1 VRNGTPGDAVR
12 VAEELL
18 SREKVEFL
26 IGTFPS
32 NVGLA
37 VADFA
42 KQRKVLFIAAEPL
55 TDKIVWDNGNRYTFR
70 LRPSTYMQTAMLIP
84 DAAKLKKKRWA
95 IVYPNYEYGQ
105 SATRWFKEL
114 LDPTTDLGER
124 FLASLGRNLF
134 FSAVILAIEVPLGI
148 VVALSMPREGWR
160 VAAFLVIMA
169 LPLLIPWNVVG
180 TIWQIFGRPDI
191 GLTTLTE
198 VAETVGNIRDRV
210 ALPLI
215 VDGDNGFGNALNVQR
230 TVRLLE
236 KMGASA
242 IQLEDQT
249 LPKRCG
255 HLDGK
260 TLVSVGEMLGK
271 LKAAQDA
278 RVDPATVLVART
290 DAIAV
295 DGFEAGM
302 ERAHA
307 YAEAGADVLFI
318 EALRSLEQFER
329 AGRELGGRIPL
340 LANMVE
346 GGKTPLLSIGELG
359 ALGFRLAIHPG
370 AMVRVVG
377 QAATNYLAT
386 LRSEGTTRGM
396 LDRMFDF
403 QQLNAVIGTDDMLR
417 RGERYR
423 EL

>member
-1 VRNGTPGDAVR
+1 MSHAQGLR
-12 VAEELL
+12 ELL
-18 SREKVEFL
+18 A
-26 IGTFPS
+26 GQ
-32 NVGLA
+32 A
-37 VADFA
+37 
-42 KQRKVLFIAAEPL
+42 FIAPGCYDA
-55 TDKIVWDNGNRYTFR
+55 F
-70 LRPSTYMQTAMLIP
+70 TA
-84 DAAKLKKKRWA
+84 
-95 IVYPNYEYGQ
+95 
-105 SATRWFKEL
+105 
-114 LDPTTDLGER
+114 
-124 FLASLGRNLF
+124 
-134 FSAVILAIEVPLGI
+134 
-148 VVALSMPREGWR
+148 
-160 VAAFLVIMA
+160 
-169 LPLLIPWNVVG
+169 LLIEQAGFPCAYVSGASVAF
-180 TIWQIFGRPDI
+180 TRLGRPDI

-260 TLVSVGEMLGK
+260 ALVSVGEMLGK

-278 RVDPATVLVART
+278 RTNPATVIVART

-302 ERAHA
+302 DRAHA

-318 EALRSLEQFER
+318 EALRSVEQFER

-346 GGKTPLLSIGELG
+346 GGKTPLLSIHELG
-359 ALGFRLAIHPG
+359 ALGFKLAIHPG

-377 QAATNYLAT
+377 QAATNYLTT
-386 LRSEGTTRGM
+386 LQADGTTRGM

-403 QQLNAVIGTDDMLR
+403 KRLNEVIGTDEMLQH
-417 RGERYR
+417 GDRYR
-423 EL
+423 DL

>member
-1 VRNGTPGDAVR
+1 MNHAQRLR
-12 VAEELL
+12 KLL
-18 SREKVEFL
+18 AGR
-26 IGTFPS
+26 P
-32 NVGLA
+32 
-37 VADFA
+37 
-42 KQRKVLFIAAEPL
+42 FIAPGCYDA
-55 TDKIVWDNGNRYTFR
+55 F
-70 LRPSTYMQTAMLIP
+70 TA
-84 DAAKLKKKRWA
+84 
-95 IVYPNYEYGQ
+95 
-105 SATRWFKEL
+105 
-114 LDPTTDLGER
+114 
-124 FLASLGRNLF
+124 
-134 FSAVILAIEVPLGI
+134 
-148 VVALSMPREGWR
+148 
-160 VAAFLVIMA
+160 
-169 LPLLIPWNVVG
+169 LLIEQSGFSCAYVSGASVAF
-180 TIWQIFGRPDI
+180 TKLGRPDI

-198 VAETVGNIRDRV
+198 VAETVANIRDRV

-278 RVDPATVLVART
+278 RTDPATVIVART

-302 ERAHA
+302 ARAHA
-307 YAEAGADVLFI
+307 YVEAGADVLFI
-318 EALRSLEQFER
+318 EALRDLEQLER
-329 AGRELGGRIPL
+329 AGKELGGRIPL

-346 GGKTPLLSIGELG
+346 GGKTPLLSIAELG

-377 QAATNYLAT
+377 HAATHYLST
-386 LRSEGTTRGM
+386 LLAEGTTRQM

-403 QQLNAVIGTDDMLR
+403 RQLNAVIGTDDMLQQ
-417 RGERYR
+417 GERYR
-423 EL
+423 DL

>member
-1 VRNGTPGDAVR
+1 MTPTQR
-12 VAEELL
+12 LRELL
-18 SREKVEFL
+18 A
-26 IGTFPS
+26 GQP
-32 NVGLA
+32 
-37 VADFA
+37 
-42 KQRKVLFIAAEPL
+42 FIAPGCYDA
-55 TDKIVWDNGNRYTFR
+55 F
-70 LRPSTYMQTAMLIP
+70 TA
-84 DAAKLKKKRWA
+84 
-95 IVYPNYEYGQ
+95 
-105 SATRWFKEL
+105 
-114 LDPTTDLGER
+114 
-124 FLASLGRNLF
+124 
-134 FSAVILAIEVPLGI
+134 
-148 VVALSMPREGWR
+148 
-160 VAAFLVIMA
+160 
-169 LPLLIPWNVVG
+169 LLIEQAGFSCAYVSGASVA
-180 TIWQIFGRPDI
+180 FSKLGRPDI

-210 ALPLI
+210 TLPLI

-278 RVDPATVLVART
+278 RTDPATVIVART

-302 ERAHA
+302 ARAHA
-307 YAEAGADVLFI
+307 YVEAGADVLFI
-318 EALRSLEQFER
+318 EALQNREQMER

-346 GGKTPLLSIGELG
+346 GGKTPLLSIAELG

-377 QAATNYLAT
+377 YAATNYLAT
-386 LRSEGTTRGM
+386 LRSDGTTREM

-403 QQLNAVIGTDDMLR
+403 KQLNDVIGTDDMLQKS
-417 RGERYR
+417 ERYR
-423 EL
+423 DL

>member
-1 VRNGTPGDAVR
+1 MSHAQRLR
-12 VAEELL
+12 ELL
-18 SREKVEFL
+18 A
-26 IGTFPS
+26 GQP
-32 NVGLA
+32 
-37 VADFA
+37 
-42 KQRKVLFIAAEPL
+42 FIAPGCYDA
-55 TDKIVWDNGNRYTFR
+55 F
-70 LRPSTYMQTAMLIP
+70 TA
-84 DAAKLKKKRWA
+84 
-95 IVYPNYEYGQ
+95 
-105 SATRWFKEL
+105 
-114 LDPTTDLGER
+114 
-124 FLASLGRNLF
+124 
-134 FSAVILAIEVPLGI
+134 
-148 VVALSMPREGWR
+148 
-160 VAAFLVIMA
+160 
-169 LPLLIPWNVVG
+169 LLIEQAGFPCAYVSG
-180 TIWQIFGRPDI
+180 ASIAFTKLGRPDI

-198 VAETVGNIRDRV
+198 VAGTVGNIRDRV

-260 TLVSVGEMLGK
+260 TLVSAGEMLGK
-271 LKAAQDA
+271 IRAAQDA
-278 RVDPATVLVART
+278 RTDSATVIVART

-307 YAEAGADVLFI
+307 YADAGADVLFI
-318 EALRSLEQFER
+318 EALRTVEQFER
-329 AGRELGGRIPL
+329 AGRELGGRVPL

-346 GGKTPLLSIGELG
+346 GGKTPLLAIGELG

-377 QAATNYLAT
+377 HAATNYLGT
-386 LRSEGTTRGM
+386 LKSDGTTRNM

-403 QQLNAVIGTDDMLR
+403 RRLNEVIGTDAMLR
-417 RGERYR
+417 DGERYKD
-423 EL
+423 L